1 MNAANEER
9 GLFVVVLDDE
19 REQGEAF
26 ERAIGEAL
34 QGVDVEV
41 ERWKPNERDVD
52 ELEERERNFREY
64 GFWRIEG
71 QLVIDRADVLVVDW
85 DLLFLKEGYKD
96 AEPWAYLVRGFSR
109 CKIVLMV
116 NRWNGL
122 PNPFDLGL
130 RDDPFERNDQRS
142 FADLDVGKEQLGM
155 TWLWLGNAVE
165 AGSFRPWYWPVV
177 FQLVRDWD
185 RRVEDVVGALLD
197 DPCTSVHEFL
207 RFDEESWRW
216 LPYKALEFLNSGDQN
231 MPCSERGDREGPCLV
246 DLLSAGRGWSYKHQ
260 RRVWKVL
267 EERLESQLG
276 DDDWERVVRS
286 IASPIAGL
294 LSKWLEWLVLPEQDV
309 LVDAPHLVQ
318 RFPSLLGGEPST
330 EDWQSLAWR
339 RGDGPPPPTIQR
351 LKDRLAEHCFL
362 PDREYWTSRPS
373 WLWRSVKE
381 DKGIREVADPWG
393 DHPAVAAGEFCEDG
407 SAFFPREASRPFEA
421 DVESPFSLRYARRFK
436 GVDYVPL
443 SRWLSKQDE

>member
-197 DPCTSVHEFL
+197 DPCTSVHESCGSTRSRGVGFL
-207 RFDEESWRW
+207 GQLAPRRFIE
-216 LPYKALEFLNSGDQN
+216 L
-231 MPCSERGDREGPCLV
+231 
-246 DLLSAGRGWSYKHQ
+246 
-260 RRVWKVL
+260 RRVDPNIAEPHDLALHTYPNRVPIDDPHT
-267 EERLESQLG
+267 LG
-276 DDDWERVVRS
+276 RR
-286 IASPIAGL
+286 
-294 LSKWLEWLVLPEQDV
+294 
-309 LVDAPHLVQ
+309 
-318 RFPSLLGGEPST
+318 R
-330 EDWQSLAWR
+330 R
-339 RGDGPPPPTIQR
+339 RGGR
-351 LKDRLAEHCFL
+351 RG
-362 PDREYWTSRPS
+362 R
-373 WLWRSVKE
+373 RS
-381 DKGIREVADPWG
+381 
-393 DHPAVAAGEFCEDG
+393 
-407 SAFFPREASRPFEA
+407 
-421 DVESPFSLRYARRFK
+421 
-436 GVDYVPL
+436 
-443 SRWLSKQDE
+443 